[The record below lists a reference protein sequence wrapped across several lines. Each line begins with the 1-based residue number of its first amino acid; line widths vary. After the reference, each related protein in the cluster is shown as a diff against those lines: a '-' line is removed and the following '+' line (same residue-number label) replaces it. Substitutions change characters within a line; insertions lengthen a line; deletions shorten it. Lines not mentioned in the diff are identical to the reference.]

1 MPDNILARS
10 EARLPTL
17 LDGRPFTAL
26 LLDDDEKRDAALSR
40 LLSDLARPDV
50 RVVRMGN
57 SMRSRLMLEHILI
70 QVTGPDGRTSQ
81 DDSARLIARTIAE
94 RKGREAFVVLLITQA
109 ETLHSKTL
117 RLLQAMRPYLAEN
130 GAPTLRVVFVG
141 RRMFHALLEG
151 RGMTPLREALGL
163 PPPLEIAAPAPGPAP
178 AREVASPRP
187 LPGAGGVNEPVALRE
202 PALESPLTEGQAD
215 DSGPASIPPQ
225 PRAPHLTPAP
235 APAPA
240 ARRGRTLAVG
250 AAVFAAMALATYI
263 GLNMAFY
270 RKVEAPRALSLPGS
284 AVSSS
289 PPAPSPALP
298 VPGPAAPAPP
308 ASAPVP
314 DPAPPV
320 LASPSDAG
328 RSLEAPPAARSSA
341 DPAEPSSRPP
351 IEDVPPPPAAPS
363 PSPRIVI
370 HVPTGSEGAE
380 AMSAYLRASLG
391 SRLGTVEARRVVGTP
406 ARPSIRYYHLGD
418 EPVAR
423 QLAARMAGAGLTWT
437 LQDFST
443 FQPRPSRGTI
453 EVWLPRP

>member
-1 MPDNILARS
+1 MPDNTLAAS

-26 LLDDDEKRDAALSR
+26 LQDDDERRDAALSR
-40 LLSDLARPDV
+40 LLFDLARPDV

-117 RLLQAMRPYLAEN
+117 RLLQAMRPYLAEH

-141 RRMFHALLEG
+141 RRTFETLLEG
-151 RGMTPLREALGL
+151 RGMAPLREALGL
-163 PPPLEIAAPAPGPAP
+163 PPPLEVAGPAPG
-178 AREVASPRP
+178 RETSPPRL
-187 LPGAGGVNEPVALRE
+187 LPGAESVSE
-202 PALESPLTEGQAD
+202 PALTMPPLDPGLLERQAD
-215 DSGPASIPPQ
+215 DPGPAFVPPQ
-225 PRAPHLTPAP
+225 PRAAHAATI
-235 APAPA
+235 PA
-240 ARRGRTLAVG
+240 ARRGRTLALG
-250 AAVFAAMALATYI
+250 AAVFAAMALAAYI
-263 GLNMAFY
+263 GLNTAFY
-270 RKVEAPRALSLPGS
+270 RRVEAPRALSLPGS
-284 AVSSS
+284 AVSPS

-298 VPGPAAPAPP
+298 VPGPAAPDPP

-320 LASPSDAG
+320 MALPSEPG
-328 RSLEAPPAARSSA
+328 RSREPPPVARSTSG
-341 DPAEPSSRPP
+341 PAEPPSQPP
-351 IEDVPPPPAAPS
+351 EDVPPPPAAAS

-406 ARPSIRYYHLGD
+406 ARPSIRYYHPGD

-453 EVWLPRP
+453 EIWLPRP

>member
-1 MPDNILARS
+1 MPDNTLAAS

-26 LLDDDEKRDAALSR
+26 LQDDDERRDAALSR
-40 LLSDLARPDV
+40 LLFDLARPDV

-57 SMRSRLMLEHILI
+57 SMHSRLMLEHILI

-94 RKGREAFVVLLITQA
+94 RRGREAFVVLLITQA

-117 RLLQAMRPYLAEN
+117 LQAMRPYLAES
-130 GAPTLRVVFVG
+130 GAPTLHVVFVG
-141 RRMFHALLEG
+141 RRTFQALLEG
-151 RGMTPLREALGL
+151 RGMAPLREALGL

-187 LPGAGGVNEPVALRE
+187 LPGAGGVSEPVALRE

-215 DSGPASIPPQ
+215 DSGPASIPPK
-225 PRAPHLTPAP
+225 PRAPHLAP
-235 APAPA
+235 TPA

-250 AAVFAAMALATYI
+250 AAVFAAMALAASI
-263 GLNMAFY
+263 GLNTAFY

-284 AVSSS
+284 VASSS
-289 PPAPSPALP
+289 PAAPSSVMPT
-298 VPGPAAPAPP
+298 PGPAAPDPP
-308 ASAPVP
+308 ASVPVP

-320 LASPSDAG
+320 LAPPVLAPPSDAG
-328 RSLEAPPAARSSA
+328 RSLEAPPAARSST

-406 ARPSIRYYHLGD
+406 ARPSIRYYYPGD